1 MCTYYKQQ
9 NFIKFY
15 TIINYSYFSLAFFQA
30 EPTSCS
36 PVYSSLSITIAPH
49 TTPLSRGGSTIS
61 QSGGLGGGVIAG
73 ITISA
78 LLVVLLCAVSIIV
91 CLVLVF
97 ARKSKRK
104 RTQQKTFGKA
114 RFIRSVYVLPKLYRA
129 AKTNTAKNGSTEQS
143 LASTRE
149 EEEREEEQQQ
159 QEQGAEQ
166 EVEIELTRET
176 SNTDTYV
183 NQQDFINS
191 TDPLTPS
198 DEVNNDDE
206 NFYENNP
213 LAWRYFTDK
222 EKQEEKGEDKGSEQD
237 QESTRDY
244 VNKEMFTQPPPE
256 DTELPSNG
264 IDASDEELYVNNLLT
279 RKKLKDL
286 QLYDNEKP
294 DISTTTNRAYG
305 VTERSD
311 DLSNLM
317 LQHEQQQHQAQHQ
330 SETNGE
336 DEYIYVEANKESPEE
351 EYEDM
356 ATFKAPNF
364 TKKQQR

>member
-1 MCTYYKQQ
+1 M
-9 NFIKFY
+9 
-15 TIINYSYFSLAFFQA
+15 L
-30 EPTSCS
+30 PT
-36 PVYSSLSITIAPH
+36 
-49 TTPLSRGGSTIS
+49 
-61 QSGGLGGGVIAG
+61 
-73 ITISA
+73 
-78 LLVVLLCAVSIIV
+78 
-91 CLVLVF
+91 
-97 ARKSKRK
+97 
-104 RTQQKTFGKA
+104 
-114 RFIRSVYVLPKLYRA
+114 LYRA
-129 AKTNTAKNGSTEQS
+129 AKTDTAKKGSAELS

-149 EEEREEEQQQ
+149 EEKREEEQQ

-183 NQQDFINS
+183 NQQEFIGS
-191 TDPLTPS
+191 MDPLTPNE
-198 DEVNNDDE
+198 EVYNDDE

-213 LAWRYFTDK
+213 LTWRYFTDT
-222 EKQEEKGEDKGSEQD
+222 EKQEEKGEDKGSKQDQD

-244 VNKEMFTQPPPE
+244 INKEIFTQPPPK

-264 IDASDEELYVNNLLT
+264 IDANDEELYVNNLLA

-286 QLYDNEKP
+286 HLYNDNEKP

-311 DLSNLM
+311 NLSKLM
-317 LQHEQQQHQAQHQ
+317 QQHGQQAQHQ
-330 SETNGE
+330 SEINGE
-336 DEYIYVEANKESPEE
+336 DEYMYVEVNEETPE